1 MAAAS
6 DPLKT
11 IRKERITDNM
21 NKTGKPFQYVK
32 SLFAVLAM
40 IKSIT

>member
-6 DPLKT
+6 DPPKT

-21 NKTGKPFQYVK
+21 NKAGKPFQYVE
-32 SLFAVLAM
+32 SLFAVLTI